1 MADRRLSREGIL
13 AYADLSHDHNPL
25 HVDEAVAAASP
36 FGGIVAHGF
45 LLLGAAL
52 AALDDQVGYPKRMTC
67 RFLAPGRPG
76 DTLETEVKP
85 DGSFRIRCGTRDLVS
100 GQIGSDPPT
109 RT

>member
-1 MADRRLSREGIL
+1 MADRRLTREGIS
-13 AYADLSHDHNPL
+13 AYANLSHDHNPL
-25 HVDEAVAAASP
+25 HVDEAIAAAST

-45 LLLGAAL
+45 LLLGGAL
-52 AALDDQVGYPKRMTC
+52 AALDDQPDYPKRMAC

-85 DGSFRIRCGTRDLVS
+85 DGSFRIRCGTQDLVS